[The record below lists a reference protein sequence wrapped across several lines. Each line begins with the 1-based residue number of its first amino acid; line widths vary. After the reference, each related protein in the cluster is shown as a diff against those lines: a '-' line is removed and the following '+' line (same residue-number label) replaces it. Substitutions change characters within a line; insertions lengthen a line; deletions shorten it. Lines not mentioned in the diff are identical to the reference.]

1 MAMPA
6 HLYNALKEKLAD
18 TKIEHE
24 GKPDVSLLELIVG
37 TNEDEDTGWYQKAE
51 HAKKIQDNSK
61 TLLDENRL
69 LLKERKEKDDKIKT
83 QETEIE
89 KAKESQLSAED
100 KKEFLKIKKQGM
112 TDDISAKFNAIE
124 QANKELTDKLT
135 TINTDLENER
145 KLRSEA
151 TLSSASKELDNRAIT
166 TLAKFKI
173 EGTKAEAALAIMRQ
187 KGMLGIAKD
196 DNNGGYKEK
205 IRLFKDGK
213 ELEANLEKMVEGF
226 AKDNEY
232 LVSGTKSGG
241 TGSEHKGGG
250 ASGGS
255 EDRPSA
261 TELMKSENKG
271 YDVK

>member
-6 HLYNALKEKLAD
+6 VLYNALKEKLAD
-18 TKIEHE
+18 VKVEHD
-24 GKPDVSLLELIVG
+24 GKANTSLLELVTG
-37 TNEDEDTGWYQKAE
+37 DEGWYEKSV
-51 HAKKIQDNSK
+51 HAKKIQENNKDLTDQRTAWEKEKKELEAKTK
-61 TLLDENRL
+61 TLEV
-69 LLKERKEKDDKIKT
+69 
-83 QETEIE
+83 EIE
-89 KAKESQLSAED
+89 KAKENQLTAKE
-100 KKEFLKIKKQGM
+100 KEEFLKIKKQGM
-112 TDDISAKFNAIE
+112 TDDMTARFNAIE
-124 QANKELTDKLT
+124 QSNKDLTDKLT

-145 KLRSEA
+145 KLRGEA
-151 TLSSASKELDNRAIT
+151 TLSSASKELDNKTIT

-173 EGTKAEAALAIMRQ
+173 EGIKAEAALAIMRQ
-187 KGMLGIAKD
+187 KGMLGIVKD

-250 ASGGS
+250 ASGGT

-261 TELMKSENKG
+261 SELMKSENKG
-271 YDVK
+271 YDNK